1 MDEKKALRKK
11 VAVAI
16 ARTAVNRRMIE
27 GRDPA
32 KAARALEMMAE
43 GVSWKKI
50 RDSEGMDYYTLVAL
64 RTRHA
69 ALINQRKEMVA
80 QDALELA
87 EGARMLQHEKMKML
101 SEDESA
107 LRRANLRDLAM
118 SYGVYA
124 DKFFMASEGNKMVV
138 EHRTGQPSLEDA
150 IAAINAAKAKNKAA
164 SVEIK
169 VEPA

>member
-43 GVSWKKI
+43 GVSWTKI

-150 IAAINAAKAKNKAA
+150 MAAINAAKAKNKSA

>member
-1 MDEKKALRKK
+1 
-11 VAVAI
+11 
-16 ARTAVNRRMIE
+16 
-27 GRDPA
+27 
-32 KAARALEMMAE
+32 
-43 GVSWKKI
+43 
-50 RDSEGMDYYTLVAL
+50 
-64 RTRHA
+64 
-69 ALINQRKEMVA
+69 LINQRKEMVA

-150 IAAINAAKAKNKAA
+150 MAAINAAKAKNKAA